1 MNFCSHFRSQNLLG
15 LSFYSTST
23 KTAFPR
29 KSWNGSLGA
38 LYRKISKIE
47 DPKAM
52 PSIFPVLDKWIL
64 DGRVVDR
71 SSLLGFIKE
80 FRRIRRYN
88 HALQRSPQLLCSFRT
103 SGESRGPYAAD
114 EGYCYGKMDNLL
126 HEIEEKGI
134 VKNKFTYTIQ
144 ISAYAVKS
152 DVEGIHKILAE
163 METDPKVLDWS
174 AYSTAASGCIK
185 AGLVDKA
192 LLMLK
197 KSEELV
203 LTAEKKHC
211 SPEHILTQYAAIGK
225 KDEVLRLWN
234 VTISS

>member
-1 MNFCSHFRSQNLLG
+1 ME
-15 LSFYSTST
+15 
-23 KTAFPR
+23 
-29 KSWNGSLGA
+29 GSLGA

-88 HALQRSPQLLCSFRT
+88 HALQISMWMTDKRYYRLSCGDVAIRLDLISKVHGIEQVENYFKNIPKQLKFLEVYSALLNCYVRSEQVEKAEALMQQMKDIGLPSCILVYNVLLNLYYKTGS
-103 SGESRGPYAAD
+103 
-114 EGYCYGKMDNLL
+114 YGKMDNLL

-152 DVEGIHKILAE
+152 DVEGIHKILTE
-163 METDPKVLDWS
+163 MKTDPKVLDWS

-185 AGLVDKA
+185 AGLVD
-192 LLMLK
+192 
-197 KSEELV
+197 
-203 LTAEKKHC
+203 
-211 SPEHILTQYAAIGK
+211 
-225 KDEVLRLWN
+225 
-234 VTISS
+234 

>member
-47 DPKAM
+47 DPNAM

-88 HALQRSPQLLCSFRT
+88 HALQVTYFLLSF
-103 SGESRGPYAAD
+103 
-114 EGYCYGKMDNLL
+114 
-126 HEIEEKGI
+126 
-134 VKNKFTYTIQ
+134 
-144 ISAYAVKS
+144 
-152 DVEGIHKILAE
+152 LA
-163 METDPKVLDWS
+163 LR
-174 AYSTAASGCIK
+174 
-185 AGLVDKA
+185 A
-192 LLMLK
+192 LLFGCQ
-197 KSEELV
+197 ETV
-203 LTAEKKHC
+203 
-211 SPEHILTQYAAIGK
+211 GK
-225 KDEVLRLWN
+225 WISFMFTSFYYFEVAMNVLRKWECK
-234 VTISS
+234 SAFRKFWKF